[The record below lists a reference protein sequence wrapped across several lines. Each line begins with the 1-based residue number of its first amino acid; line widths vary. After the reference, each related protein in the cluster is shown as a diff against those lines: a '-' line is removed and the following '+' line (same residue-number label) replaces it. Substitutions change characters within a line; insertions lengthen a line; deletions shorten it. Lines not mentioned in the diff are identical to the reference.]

1 MTDHPPAQATSR
13 SDIVPAEVIQAFVGN
28 VEPGDSVSLAVVLWS
43 VAFSLV
49 VIFATTAWW
58 MLK

>member
-1 MTDHPPAQATSR
+1 MTDRPPAQATSR

>member
-1 MTDHPPAQATSR
+1 MTDHTPVQATTR
-13 SDIVPAEVIQAFVGN
+13 SDIVPAEVIQTFVGN
-28 VEPGDSVSLAVVLWS
+28 VEPGDDVSLAVVLWS